1 MNWKLISTVALAG
14 TSLAFGM
21 IELAADAH
29 LKKLTKEK
37 AIHLRSMEEAEAYD
51 RAKKQ
56 IELYDDLKK
65 RETNAVKAQVEGWKR
80 SARYEDRRR
89 DIYASLDDELDKFKA
104 SIGYDIKKQGIL
116 DTAENELEAFKESID
131 FDNTI
136 SDLEEVIREAES
148 KFDSQK
154 DLFDA
159 AGSDI
164 SETATEL
171 KLAAEKAK
179 NKAVSEAKDKIG
191 ALKAKVET
199 EKKRID
205 HSKQAN
211 LQKLEAQVL
220 NEKSRLQS
228 YTQKELGKLERQFEE
243 AKDDISHGIENGR
256 TPDELE
262 AIAMNGANKDF
273 IREQT
278 ALDSQRADNIYAE
291 TPHHECVA
299 EWLKAKECPRWCVI
313 FVSALPL
320 VPLGY
325 LTGRYIRFV
334 ALVVKAM

>member
-14 TSLAFGM
+14 TGLVFGV
-21 IELAADAH
+21 IEMAADAH
-29 LKKLTKEK
+29 LKKLSKEK
-37 AIHLRSMEEAEAYD
+37 AIHLRSVEEAEAFD

-89 DIYASLDDELDKFKA
+89 DIYASLEEELDKFKA
-104 SIGYDIKKQGIL
+104 SIGYDIKKQGIIN
-116 DTAENELEAFKESID
+116 DCENAVEAFKESID
-131 FDNTI
+131 FDDTI
-136 SDLEEVIREAES
+136 SELEEAIEEAES
-148 KFDSQK
+148 KFDNQK

-171 KLAAEKAK
+171 KMAAEKAK
-179 NKAVSEAKDKIG
+179 NKAVSEANEK
-191 ALKAKVET
+191 LKAIKEKVET
-199 EKKRID
+199 YRKQIERKKQVD
-205 HSKQAN
+205 

-228 YTQKELGKLERQFEE
+228 STTKELSKLERQFEE
-243 AKDDISHGIENGR
+243 ARDDISHGIENGR

-273 IREQT
+273 IRDQT
-278 ALDSQRADNIYAE
+278 ALDSQRARNIYAE
-291 TPHHECVA
+291 TPHHECIA
-299 EWLKAKECPRWCVI
+299 EWLKAKECPKWCVV
-313 FVSALPL
+313 FVSSLPII
-320 VPLGY
+320 PLGY
-325 LTGRYIRFV
+325 LTVRYVRFV
-334 ALVVKAM
+334 TMVLKAM